1 MSGPREREPHR
12 TQSRLS
18 LPLTQENWALFFSA
32 YRARKSMDV
41 LGSAPEDHDFFSG
54 YFLGS
59 ANFFVDKY
67 LDFIHF
73 FLIWEGVPGV
83 RNQA

>member
-1 MSGPREREPHR
+1 MS
-12 TQSRLS
+12 
-18 LPLTQENWALFFSA
+18 WAPQL
-32 YRARKSMDV
+32 RITI
-41 LGSAPEDHDFFSG
+41 FFSG

-83 RNQA
+83 GVNFRGDWIVAVSLLLLLTVSD